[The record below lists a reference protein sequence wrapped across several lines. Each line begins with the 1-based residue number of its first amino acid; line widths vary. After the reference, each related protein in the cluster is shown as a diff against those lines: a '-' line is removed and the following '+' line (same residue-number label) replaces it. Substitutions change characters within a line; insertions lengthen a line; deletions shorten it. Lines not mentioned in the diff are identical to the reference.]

1 MTDDVELSGSWGGAD
16 LVKFIIPCRPVGKM
30 QSRITFHCGEKL
42 KEGQAEGHRK
52 FGTRRQDQC
61 VSHS

>member
-1 MTDDVELSGSWGGAD
+1 MTDDVELSSSWGGAN

-42 KEGQAEGHRK
+42 KEGHRK